1 MDLYKAIKKLNK
13 EEQYFIKRT
22 AEGITLVDI
31 GKEMGIDKDKVWR
44 MKQTIFSR
52 LRKELEVVEPMKSGE
67 YRLND
72 DNQYSFF

>member
-44 MKQTIFSR
+44 MKQKTFSR
-52 LRKELEVVEPMKSGE
+52 LRKELEAVEPMKPGE